1 MGTPRRDTELLCR
14 SQTEIPERS
23 CGGCGSAL
31 CTRNI
36 QPTAQRTSCNAAP
49 QLSALFRDLFSGFH
63 ELVARTMAAPKVV
76 PPVLLWRPVVSEV
89 GGGMMAGEVEPTPT
103 SPTNHVPTQ
112 TIVKVGRHLQD
123 PQTQPRPIPTKH
135 LPKCHISTVLEDPS
149 RNGDPNPPL
158 PPCQQPLLPRRNGS

>member
-1 MGTPRRDTELLCR
+1 
-14 SQTEIPERS
+14 
-23 CGGCGSAL
+23 
-31 CTRNI
+31 
-36 QPTAQRTSCNAAP
+36 
-49 QLSALFRDLFSGFH
+49 
-63 ELVARTMAAPKVV
+63 MAAPKVV

-135 LPKCHISTVLEDPS
+135 LPKCHISTVLEDPLKEWGS
-149 RNGDPNPPL
+149 QPP
-158 PPCQQPLLPRRNGS
+158 PPPVPTATLAKKKWFLIWLNSKGKGVSFQRSQFEKPLIIWQNHDAKSDADRGTFHKDQKEALKKRISSPQVELL